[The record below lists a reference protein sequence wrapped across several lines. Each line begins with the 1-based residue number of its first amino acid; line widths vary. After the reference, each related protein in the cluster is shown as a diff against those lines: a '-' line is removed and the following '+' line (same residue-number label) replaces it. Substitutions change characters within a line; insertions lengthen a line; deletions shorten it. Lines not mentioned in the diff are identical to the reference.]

1 MSDERRYTDDEVAEI
16 IQAASTSDAPRE
28 EPAEPTSA
36 TGLTLAQLQAI
47 GREVG
52 IAPERIAQA
61 AGALD
66 RRQPPLPRRTDFG
79 MPVSASH
86 IVEIPRPLTDHEWSL
101 VLADLRE
108 TFRAWGNE
116 GSQGETRMWWNNNLH
131 AIVEP
136 TRTGYRL
143 RLGTLKA
150 DGFAMNRLGMVAI
163 AMSIV
168 VAFALGGD
176 PAGLPGMLAIASMGA
191 GAIAVNAL
199 RLPRWARLRER
210 QMQEIADRT
219 LALLGTT
226 PSSTPTEAR

>member
-16 IQAASTSDAPRE
+16 IQAASAPGVPRE
-28 EPAEPTSA
+28 EPADPASPK
-36 TGLTLAQLQAI
+36 GLTLSELQEI

-52 IAPERIAQA
+52 IPPDRIAQA
-61 AGALD
+61 AIALD
-66 RRQPPLPRRTDFG
+66 HRQPPLPRRTDFG

-86 IVEIPRPLTDHEWSL
+86 IVEIPRPLTDREWSL

-116 GSQGETRMWWNNNLH
+116 DTRGETRMWWNNNLH

-136 TRTGYRL
+136 TRDGYRL

-150 DGFAMNRLGMVAI
+150 DGFAMNRVGMVAI
-163 AMSIV
+163 AMSLV
-168 VAFALGGD
+168 VAFAVGGNT
-176 PAGLPGMLAIASMGA
+176 AGWPGMLAIGSVGA
-191 GAIAVNAL
+191 GALAFNAL

-210 QMQEIADRT
+210 QMQEVAERT
-219 LALLGTT
+219 LALLG
-226 PSSTPTEAR
+226 PAASSAPTGAR

>member
-16 IQAASTSDAPRE
+16 FEAASTPVVPRE
-28 EPAEPTSA
+28 EAADPASPM
-36 TGLTLAQLQAI
+36 GLTLAQLQEI

-61 AGALD
+61 VAALD

-86 IVEIPRPLTDHEWSL
+86 IVEIPRPLTDREWSM
-101 VLADLRE
+101 VVADLRE
-108 TFRAWGNE
+108 TFGAWGRE
-116 GSQGETRMWWNNNLH
+116 MSEGETRQWWNNNLH

-136 TRTGYRL
+136 TLTGYRL

-150 DGFAMNRLGMVAI
+150 DGFAMNRMGMVGVVMSFFVAVALRGDPT
-163 AMSIV
+163 AMPGILALGSMGTA
-168 VAFALGGD
+168 AFAL
-176 PAGLPGMLAIASMGA
+176 
-191 GAIAVNAL
+191 NAM

-210 QMQEIADRT
+210 QMQAIAHRT
-219 LALLGTT
+219 LALLSAA
-226 PSSTPTEAR
+226 PHPADASR

>member
-16 IQAASTSDAPRE
+16 IQAASTPVVPRE
-28 EPAEPTSA
+28 EPADPASPR
-36 TGLTLAQLQAI
+36 GLTLAELQEIA
-47 GREVG
+47 REVG
-52 IAPERIAQA
+52 IPPDRIAQA
-61 AGALD
+61 AAALD

-86 IVEIPRPLTDHEWSL
+86 IVEIPRPLTDREWSF

-136 TRTGYRL
+136 TQTGYRL

-150 DGFAMNRLGMVAI
+150 DGFAMNRVGMVAI

-176 PAGLPGMLAIASMGA
+176 TAGLPPMLAIASMGA
-191 GAIAVNAL
+191 GAIAFNAL

-210 QMQEIADRT
+210 QMQEIAERT
-219 LALLGTT
+219 LALLGSA

>member
-16 IQAASTSDAPRE
+16 IQAASTPVVPRE
-28 EPAEPTSA
+28 EPADPASPR
-36 TGLTLAQLQAI
+36 GLTLAELQEI

-52 IAPERIAQA
+52 IAPQRIAQA
-61 AGALD
+61 AAALD
-66 RRQPPLPRRTDFG
+66 HRQPPLPRRTDFG

-86 IVEIPRPLTDHEWSL
+86 IVEIPRPLTDREWSL

-116 GSQGETRMWWNNNLH
+116 DTKGETRMWWNNNLH

-150 DGFAMNRLGMVAI
+150 DGFAMNRVGMTAI

-176 PAGLPGMLAIASMGA
+176 AAGLPGMLAIASMGA
-191 GAIAVNAL
+191 GAIAFNAL

-210 QMQEIADRT
+210 QMQEIAERT
-219 LALLGTT
+219 LALLG
-226 PSSTPTEAR
+226 SAPTEAR

>member
-16 IQAASTSDAPRE
+16 IEAASTPVVPRE
-28 EPAEPTSA
+28 DLADPTPA
-36 TGLTLAQLQAI
+36 TGLTLDQLQAI

-52 IAPERIAQA
+52 IPAERIAQA
-61 AGALD
+61 AAALE
-66 RRQPPLPRRTDFG
+66 RRQPPLPRRTNLG

-86 IVEIPRPLTDHEWSL
+86 IVEIPRPLTDREWSL

-116 GSQGETRMWWNNNLH
+116 ESQGETRMWWNNNLH

-143 RLGTLKA
+143 RLGSLKA
-150 DGFAMNRLGMVAI
+150 DGFAMNRVGMVAI

-191 GAIAVNAL
+191 GAIAFNAL

-210 QMQEIADRT
+210 QMQEVAERT
-219 LALLGTT
+219 LALLGSA
-226 PSSTPTEAR
+226 PSRAPTEAR

>member
-1 MSDERRYTDDEVAEI
+1 MSDERRYTDDEVAAIFE
-16 IQAASTSDAPRE
+16 AAATPVAPRE
-28 EPAEPTSA
+28 EPADPTSRR
-36 TGLTLAQLQAI
+36 GLTLAQLQEI

-52 IAPERIAQA
+52 IPPERIAHA
-61 AGALD
+61 AAAFD
-66 RRQPPLPRRTDFG
+66 RAQPPLPRRTDFG

-86 IVEIPRPLTDHEWSL
+86 IVEIPRPLTDREWSF

-131 AIVEP
+131 AVVEP

-150 DGFAMNRLGMVAI
+150 DGFAMNRVGMVAI
-163 AMSIV
+163 AMSVV
-168 VAFALGGD
+168 VAFMLGGD

-210 QMQEIADRT
+210 QMQEIAQRT
-219 LALLGTT
+219 LALLESA
-226 PSSTPTEAR
+226 PSSAPTEAR

>member
-1 MSDERRYTDDEVAEI
+1 MSVERRYTDDEVAEI

-28 EPAEPTSA
+28 EPADPTPA

-47 GREVG
+47 GRDVG
-52 IAPERIAQA
+52 IAPERMAQA
-61 AGALD
+61 AAVLD

-86 IVEIPRPLTDHEWSL
+86 VVEIPRPLTDREWSF

-116 GSQGETRMWWNNNLH
+116 DSQGETRMWWNNNLH
-131 AIVEP
+131 AVVEP

-150 DGFAMNRLGMVAI
+150 DGFAMNRVGMVAI

-168 VAFALGGD
+168 AAFALGGEA
-176 PAGLPGMLAIASMGA
+176 AGLPGMLAIASVGA
-191 GAIAVNAL
+191 GAIAFNAL

-210 QMQEIADRT
+210 QMQEVAERT